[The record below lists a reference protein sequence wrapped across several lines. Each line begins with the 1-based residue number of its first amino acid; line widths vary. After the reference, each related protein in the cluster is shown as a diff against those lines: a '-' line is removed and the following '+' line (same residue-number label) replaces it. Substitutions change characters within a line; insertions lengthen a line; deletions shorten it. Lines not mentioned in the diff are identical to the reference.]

1 MGQLIVCWILL
12 GNIYGHGD
20 CVTWD
25 PFFACPKPLAP
36 RWTFTSSRMSMLN
49 AFAIDGTDGLP
60 NAWRDAAQLQEPQRF
75 EAHHGGVPPVQSL
88 VVR

>member
-1 MGQLIVCWILL
+1 
-12 GNIYGHGD
+12 
-20 CVTWD
+20 
-25 PFFACPKPLAP
+25 
-36 RWTFTSSRMSMLN
+36 MLDD
-49 AFAIDGTDGLP
+49 FAIDGTDGLP